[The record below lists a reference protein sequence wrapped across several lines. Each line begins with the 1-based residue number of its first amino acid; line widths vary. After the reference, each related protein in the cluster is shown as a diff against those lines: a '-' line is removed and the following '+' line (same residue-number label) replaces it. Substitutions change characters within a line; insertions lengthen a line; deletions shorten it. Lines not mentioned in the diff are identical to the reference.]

1 MGKGTAFGKTIF
13 IGDQFVLHEV
23 PAILAALPFVT
34 EAVVERT
41 DGEGWTLEDNRMEVP
56 GYKEKKK
63 HQQVESINRILEV
76 MEIHAQKTPI
86 KITYGGDLLAG
97 SGYAR

>member
-13 IGDQFVLHEV
+13 IGDQFVLREV

-41 DGEGWTLEDNRMEVP
+41 DGEGWALGGGWQMKGHEIFKHWFVDFEFPNED
-56 GYKEKKK
+56 
-63 HQQVESINRILEV
+63 
-76 MEIHAQKTPI
+76 
-86 KITYGGDLLAG
+86 G
-97 SGYAR
+97 SPYRSSGVDMRRLGC